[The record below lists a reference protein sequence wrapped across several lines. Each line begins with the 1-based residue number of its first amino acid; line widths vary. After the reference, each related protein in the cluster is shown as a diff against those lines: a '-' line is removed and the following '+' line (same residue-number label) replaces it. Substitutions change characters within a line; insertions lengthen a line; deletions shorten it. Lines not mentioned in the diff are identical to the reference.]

1 MVFLSPGNKKTA
13 NRAVGVEG
21 LERACFFPL

>member
-1 MVFLSPGNKKTA
+1 MAFLSPGNKKTA

-21 LERACFFPL
+21 LESACFFPL